1 MNFERIKAE
10 GLAHN
15 SYIIGSRGTAAVVD
29 PRRDVQVYLNLAEK
43 RGINIRYILETHRNE
58 DYVIGSTELSKIT
71 GAEILHGPGMAW
83 GYGSTIRDGQEIRS
97 GRLLL
102 TAIHTPGHTPESMS
116 YILVDTATGSSPV
129 MVFTGDTLFVNETG
143 RVDLYGIEN
152 MPRMASDMYESIFK
166 KLLPLGDGVII
177 CPAHGA
183 GSVCGLKIG
192 DRDESTL
199 GIERI
204 QNPSLQYTGK
214 DDFIKY
220 KISERPERPPYFS
233 LMEKYNQYGPP
244 LLGRLPAPAPLSP
257 SEFRLAQE
265 RGALVVDT
273 SLPAAFGSAHIKGA
287 YSIWLEGLSAFAGWV
302 LPYDKPL
309 ILVLEKQADLD
320 QAIRYLI
327 RVGYDNIRGFLK
339 DGIEGWYSAGLPVE
353 RLPVLSVQQLKE
365 MLDAGDDLLILDVRD
380 QQEWQEGHIPGSMH
394 IYVGYVEE
402 KLGEIPRDK
411 PIVVTCSI
419 GHRSGLAASILQRAG
434 YQRVFN
440 LLGGITAWRNAG
452 LVLVAR

>member
-1 MNFERIKAE
+1 MNFERIKAK

-152 MPRMASDMYESIFK
+152 MPRMASDLYESIFK

-204 QNPSLQYTGK
+204 QNPSLQCTGK

-244 LLGRLPAPAPLSP
+244 LLGHLPAPAPLSP

-327 RVGYDNIRGFLK
+327 RVGYDNIKGFLK

-365 MLDAGDDLLILDVRD
+365 MLDAGDDLLIVDVRD
-380 QQEWQEGHIPGSMH
+380 QQEWQEGHILGSMH
-394 IYVGYVEE
+394 IYVGCVEE

-452 LVLVAR
+452 LVLVAS